1 VDVIPVL
8 DQILAIAT
16 PAGTIVIVTRKPV
29 FVNVMQTGLAPVVIY
44 TTEHAPATVIVAMN
58 LELVFSVQLLRQ
70 WTRNMKQVLISE
82 LVHVM
87 TAMEENVAD
96 IWAHALANVTHAL
109 DLRAINAQN
118 AQLTLTGI
126 MELASVMIRLDSS
139 MSMDAAYT
147 KDLVTV
153 TVMVPDV
160 VVPALRTVMPV
171 LATHCAT
178 VTENVDV
185 MITGTTIQIM
195 KMPAAPPTLD
205 LVTGDVL
212 LVLDPQTW
220 TVLLVVETPKML
232 EQAASALKT
241 GQVNIVIPG
250 TDHVIVIVLA
260 VVMEMVK
267 NTVTPVDLTHIV

>member
-1 VDVIPVL
+1 M
-8 DQILAIAT
+8 
-16 PAGTIVIVTRKPV
+16 IVT
-29 FVNVMQTGLAPVVIY
+29 
-44 TTEHAPATVIVAMN
+44 
-58 LELVFSVQLLRQ
+58 
-70 WTRNMKQVLISE
+70 
-82 LVHVM
+82 
-87 TAMEENVAD
+87 
-96 IWAHALANVTHAL
+96 
-109 DLRAINAQN
+109 
-118 AQLTLTGI
+118 
-126 MELASVMIRLDSS
+126 LDSS
-139 MSMDAAYT
+139 MSMDVVYT
-147 KDLVTV
+147 KEIVTV

-160 VVPALRTVMPV
+160 VVHTLRTVMPV
-171 LATHCAT
+171 LTTHCAT

-185 MITGTTIQIM
+185 MNTGTTIQMM
-195 KMPAAPPTLD
+195 KMPAVQPTLD

-260 VVMEMVK
+260 VVTEMVK

>member
-1 VDVIPVL
+1 M
-8 DQILAIAT
+8 AIAT

-29 FVNVMQTGLAPVVIY
+29 FVNVMQTGLAPVVIC
-44 TTEHAPATVIVAMN
+44 TADNAPATVIVAMN
-58 LELVFSVQLLRQ
+58 LVLVSSVQLLRQ
-70 WTRNMKQVLISE
+70 WTWTKKQVLISE

-118 AQLTLTGI
+118 AQLTLIMTK
-126 MELASVMIRLDSS
+126 MELASAMIVTLDSS
-139 MSMDAAYT
+139 MSMDVAYT
-147 KDLVTV
+147 KEIVTV

-160 VVPALRTVMPV
+160 VVHTLRTVMPV
-171 LATHCAT
+171 LTTHCAT

-185 MITGTTIQIM
+185 MNTGTTIQMM
-195 KMPAAPPTLD
+195 KMPAVQPTLD

-220 TVLLVVETPKML
+220 TVLHVVETPKML
-232 EQAASALKT
+232 EQDASALKT

-250 TDHVIVIVLA
+250 TEHVIVIVLA
-260 VVMEMVK
+260 VVKEMVK